1 MYITRKTPTVLP
13 ELNILSINIGGIKIL
28 FSAILFQIVVGL
40 FVGCN
45 NQSERI
51 GNEGKESGVEASS
64 VMFLWKLHH
73 RNALQAIQCFHRNH
87 GDTIKCEYRIT
98 IARAL
103 HQGLTKEMI
112 DLRTDSN
119 EEQSLVEVIAAE
131 QKGNLLQK
139 RLESLISGQAD
150 SNQVEGETFPKLP
163 Y

>member
-1 MYITRKTPTVLP
+1 MKNLFTLFLFLIVIGSLIGCHSQD
-13 ELNILSINIGGIKIL
+13 ESI
-28 FSAILFQIVVGL
+28 
-40 FVGCN
+40 
-45 NQSERI
+45 E
-51 GNEGKESGVEASS
+51 NEEKESKVEVSS

-87 GDTIKCEYRIT
+87 GDTTECEYRIT

-103 HQGLTKEMI
+103 HHGLTKDMI
-112 DLRTDSN
+112 ELRTDST
-119 EEQSLVEVIAAE
+119 EMQSLDEVLAAE

-150 SNQVEGETFPKLP
+150 SNRVEGETFPKLP